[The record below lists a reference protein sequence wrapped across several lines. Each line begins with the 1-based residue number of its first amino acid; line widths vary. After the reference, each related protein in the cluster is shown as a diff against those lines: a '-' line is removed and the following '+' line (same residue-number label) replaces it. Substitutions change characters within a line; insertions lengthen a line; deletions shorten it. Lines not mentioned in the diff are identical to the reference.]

1 MEAVQSEG
9 FQDIQ
14 SLAKFKIIGCGE
26 SGQDL
31 VKQLVS
37 DYKDE
42 FENIEMESFN
52 RKLRKDQINPIDDSP
67 DADQPTH
74 ESGESTDQPEEEAE
88 TEPGSK
94 KLSFSQRFDLFILKL
109 RSLFSS
115 RTEPEPVEEQESELE
130 VPIQPEP
137 EVDERDPD
145 ESQDELKE
153 VQADQLDDSQ
163 LEPREPDID
172 YQAELQALKV
182 DSSKTVEDIDIVF
195 LLCNLEEYNS
205 LDNAE
210 IVSRIAHDLEII
222 NIILIELPAKFNR
235 IDDVHLANRMLQKLR
250 LLADIVV
257 VVPEISKL
265 GLWYVVQSVK
275 GLLTL
280 ITTPGLVNLDFA
292 DLKTIVK
299 GGNVALLGFGSANG
313 EAKLANA
320 IDQTFNSPLLQ
331 VDLEAVEKALVNVTG
346 GEDMTIGEAEG
357 VSSAVHKRIKTKSR
371 IILGATVDCQMKD
384 EINIM
389 LMVGATPMQVLINVY
404 AQS

>member
-222 NIILIELPAKFNR
+222 NIILIELPAKFT
-235 IDDVHLANRMLQKLR
+235 
-250 LLADIVV
+250 
-257 VVPEISKL
+257 KL

>member
-26 SGQDL
+26 SGQDI
-31 VKQLVS
+31 VKQLAS

-42 FENIEMESFN
+42 FDNIEMESFN
-52 RKLRKDQINPIDDSP
+52 RPLRKDHIGSIDDVT
-67 DADQPTH
+67 DADQPAY
-74 ESGESTDQPEEEAE
+74 ESGESTDQPEEEPE
-88 TEPGSK
+88 IEPGSK
-94 KLSFSQRFDLFILKL
+94 KLTFSERFDLFISKL
-109 RSLFSS
+109 RALFSS
-115 RTEPEPVEEQESELE
+115 RAEPEAVEEQESDLE
-130 VPIQPEP
+130 VPTQTGP
-137 EVDERDPD
+137 EVDEREPDDP
-145 ESQDELKE
+145 QGELEE
-153 VQADQLDDSQ
+153 VQTDQSDDSQ
-163 LEPREPDID
+163 IEPQEPDVD

-182 DSSKTVEDIDIVF
+182 DSSKTLEDIDIVF

-210 IVSRIAHDLEII
+210 IVSRIAHDLKVI
-222 NIILIELPAKFNR
+222 NIIIIELPAKFNR

-265 GLWYVVQSVK
+265 GLWYVVQSIK

-299 GGNVALLGFGSANG
+299 GGNVALLGFGGANG
-313 EAKLANA
+313 EAKLATA

-404 AQS
+404 SSS